1 MSTATTHPPKPSLVT
16 TLKRVGALTA
26 PYFRSD
32 QKWKARGLLLAI
44 VLLNLGAV
52 YMLVQINEWYRVF
65 YDALQ
70 NKDQA
75 VFWQQIVRFCWLA
88 LIYIVIA
95 VYKFYLTQMLQLRWR
110 VWMTEHYL
118 DRWLAHKAFYR
129 LELAR
134 YTREGEQV
142 PDNPDQRIQ
151 EDLNLFTTY
160 SVTLSM
166 GILNAAVT
174 LFSFVGILWTLSGSL
189 DFTAPAFLGG
199 GQWHIAGYMVWAA
212 VLYCVVGSAIAHWI
226 GKPQVGLNFQ
236 QQMLEANFRHHM
248 VRVREYSEAIALDG
262 GERVERRQL
271 DLRFTDVMANYLRLI
286 KNQKNLTWFS
296 SFFAQAAIIFPL
308 IVAAP
313 RYFSGAI
320 QLGQLMQIN
329 SAFGRVQDSLSW
341 LVDNYMTLASWKAT
355 TDRLSGFEASLSA
368 WSKQNDALQTTPATA
383 RVDADDLSIA
393 LPNGR
398 ELLAHADLHVAPG
411 DTVLVHGASGSGKSS
426 LFRTLAGI
434 WPHARGRVALPAD
447 TMFIPQQPYFPDGR
461 LRDALAYPEPAEG
474 YTDDALREA
483 LSDALLPQLA
493 DQLDR
498 EDAWSQKLSGGER
511 QRLAIARV
519 LLKKPA
525 WVLADEATSALDEDA
540 EATIYRRLVDQVTR
554 ARGAIVSIAH
564 RSTLGEHHRRRWTLK
579 PNGTDEAGPAYRVED
594 SPAVRASA

>member
-1 MSTATTHPPKPSLVT
+1 MSTAPTHPPRPGLGQTLRRIASLT
-16 TLKRVGALTA
+16 T
-26 PYFRSD
+26 PYFNSD
-32 QKWKARGLLLAI
+32 QKWKARGLLAAI
-44 VLLNLGAV
+44 VALNLGAV

-75 VFWQQIVRFCWLA
+75 VFWQQIGRFSWLA

-95 VYKFYLTQMLQLRWR
+95 VYKFYLTQILQLRWR
-110 VWMTEHYL
+110 VWMTDHYMG
-118 DRWLAHKAFYR
+118 RWLAHKAFYR

-134 YTREGEQV
+134 YTGNGSH

-160 SVTLSM
+160 TVTLSM
-166 GILNAAVT
+166 GILNALVT

-189 DFTAPAFLGG
+189 TVPLPGG
-199 GQWHIAGYMVWAA
+199 GHWEIAGYMVWAA
-212 VLYCVVGSAIAHWI
+212 VLYCAVGSAIAHWI
-226 GKPQVGLNFQ
+226 GRPQVQLNFQ

-248 VRVREYSEAIALDG
+248 IRVREYSEAIALDG
-262 GERVERRQL
+262 GEAVERRHL
-271 DLRFTDVMANYLRLI
+271 DLRFTEVMANYLALI
-286 KNQKNLTWFS
+286 RNQKSLTWFS
-296 SFFAQAAIIFPL
+296 SFFGQAAIIFPL

-341 LVDNYMTLASWKAT
+341 LVDNYMSLAAWKAT
-355 TDRLSGFEASLSA
+355 TDRLSGFEDSLTAQSRE
-368 WSKQNDALQTTPATA
+368 NDALSRDTA
-383 RVDADDLSIA
+383 AADIEANGLTVGLPGGQA
-393 LPNGR
+393 LLRG
-398 ELLAHADLHVAPG
+398 ADLRVAPG
-411 DTVLVHGASGSGKSS
+411 DTVLVHGPSGSGKSS
-426 LFRTLAGI
+426 LLRTLAGI
-434 WPHARGRVALPAD
+434 WPHAQGAVAMPKD

-461 LRDALAYPEPAEG
+461 LRDALAYPAPA
-474 YTDDALREA
+474 TDYADEALRQA
-483 LSDALLPQLA
+483 LVDALLPQLA

-540 EATIYRRLVDQVTR
+540 EATIYQRLTAMVKQ
-554 ARGAIVSIAH
+554 AHGAIVSIAH
-564 RSTLGEHHRRRWTLK
+564 RSTLKEHHARRWTLR
-579 PNGTDEAGPAYRVED
+579 PRRDGEAAYAVED
-594 SPAVRASA
+594 APLPTSPSM

>member
-1 MSTATTHPPKPSLVT
+1 MIDASSRTDPTHSSHQGLLSTL
-16 TLKRVGALTA
+16 RRIGALTA

-32 QKWKARGLLLAI
+32 QKWRARGLLVAI

-88 LIYIVIA
+88 LIFIVIA
-95 VYKFYLTQMLQLRWR
+95 VYKFYLTQILQLRWR
-110 VWMTEHYL
+110 VWMTDHYL
-118 DRWLAHKAFYR
+118 QRWLENKAFYR

-134 YTREGEQV
+134 YTPGSERL

-160 SVTLSM
+160 TVTLSM
-166 GILNAAVT
+166 GILNALVT
-174 LFSFVGILWTLSGSL
+174 LGSFVGILWTLSGSL
-189 DFTAPAFLGG
+189 SVPLPGG
-199 GQWHIAGYMVWAA
+199 GSLEIAGYMVWAA
-212 VLYCVVGSAIAHWI
+212 VLYCAVGSAIAHWI

-236 QQMLEANFRHHM
+236 QQMLEANFRHHLI
-248 VRVREYSEAIALDG
+248 RVREYSEAIALDT

-271 DLRFTDVMANYLRLI
+271 DLRFADVMNNYLRLI
-286 KNQKNLTWFS
+286 RSQKNLTWFS
-296 SFFAQAAIIFPL
+296 TFFAQAAVIFPL
-308 IVAAP
+308 VVAAP
-313 RYFSGAI
+313 RFFSGAI

-341 LVDNYMTLASWKAT
+341 LVDNYMTLATWKAT
-355 TDRLSGFEASLSA
+355 SDRLSGFEDSLSA
-368 WSKQNDALQTTPATA
+368 QSVEAEGFERTPSDSAIDASAI
-383 RVDADDLSIA
+383 SIG

-398 ELLAHADLHVAPG
+398 ALLAPTTLHVAPG
-411 DTVLVHGASGSGKSS
+411 DSVLVHGPSGSGKSS

-434 WPHARGRVALPAD
+434 WPHARGKVALPKD

-461 LRDALAYPEPAEG
+461 LRDALAYPEPAER
-474 YTDDALREA
+474 YDDDALREA
-483 LSDALLPQLA
+483 LKQALLPQLA

-498 EDAWSQKLSGGER
+498 KDAWSQKLSGGER

-525 WVLADEATSALDEDA
+525 WVLADEATSALDEPA
-540 EATIYRRLVDQVTR
+540 EATVYQRLVDTVRR
-554 ARGAIVSIAH
+554 AGGGIVSIAH
-564 RSTLGEHHRRRWTLK
+564 RSTLGEHHGRHWKLQPQDPADGAAFRLQ
-579 PNGTDEAGPAYRVED
+579 EAQPAG
-594 SPAVRASA
+594 